1 MSACV
6 FNIVRCYEHI
16 GFQTYHICAE
26 AIKKER
32 ENVKKKEGKKER
44 KGLISLP
51 SLSQQSQ
58 AEWQWDAQW

>member
-1 MSACV
+1 MC

-51 SLSQQSQ
+51 SLSLNNHKQNGNGMLSGSN
-58 AEWQWDAQW
+58 